1 MYLNV
6 NYGKLIANSSQV
18 TVSVPLAVDNV
29 TFIAN
34 GSAGSSGQVLTSN
47 GSSGSPYWATPSGGG
62 GGGSGMVLISNGEIF
77 SLSGYPKYIDFG
89 ATLYGKY
96 ILFLDTFI
104 TMGYG
109 SEYFQ
114 MNTASGSV
122 STYWRGTATTTIAE
136 DNSSN
141 VITYATSITNS
152 SGSPS
157 LPQGMPVMG
166 TPWNSNVTQPIGYGG
181 YFEASGYIVFQGM
194 NTTVGYYGYNI
205 PAATARF
212 VYKAQYTTPF
222 AANCMVDD
230 HIAMQA
236 SYGLGANVTGLIL
249 QNISQGRYALYGVP
263 E

>member
-1 MYLNV
+1 
-6 NYGKLIANSSQV
+6 
-18 TVSVPLAVDNV
+18 
-29 TFIAN
+29 
-34 GSAGSSGQVLTSN
+34 
-47 GSSGSPYWATPSGGG
+47 
-62 GGGSGMVLISNGEIF
+62 MVLISNGEIF

-104 TMGYG
+104 TTGMG

-122 STYWRGTATTTIAE
+122 STSWRGTATTTIAE

-141 VITYATSITNS
+141 VSTYATSITNYG
-152 SGSPS
+152 GSPPLPS

-166 TPWNSNVTQPIGYGG
+166 TPWNTNVTQPIGYGG
-181 YFEASGYIVFQGM
+181 YFGASGYIVFQGM
-194 NTTVGYYGYNI
+194 NTTVGFYGMNT
-205 PAATARF
+205 PAATSRF
-212 VYKAQYTTPF
+212 VYRAQYTTPYS
-222 AANCMVDD
+222 ANCMVDD

-236 SYGLGANVTGLIL
+236 SYSLSSNVTGLIL
-249 QNISQGRYALYGVP
+249 QNINQGRYALYGVP